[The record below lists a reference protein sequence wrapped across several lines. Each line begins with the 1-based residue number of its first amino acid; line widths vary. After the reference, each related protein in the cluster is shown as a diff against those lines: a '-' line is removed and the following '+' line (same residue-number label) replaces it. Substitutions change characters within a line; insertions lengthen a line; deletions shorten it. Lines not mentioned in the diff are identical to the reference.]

1 MYLCV
6 CTRSS
11 KTILKFRHWRWNPE
25 HRSRRAGAFA
35 DGLGSVFVRKGEPL
49 GVRGMVTHGI
59 FGFLRDLTIT
69 RSECEL
75 LVCMF
80 DSVVLFACLRTCLS
94 VGLLICWFVGLLASC
109 LFVLCWLCWLRFLC
123 MFVWGGV
130 PKDWT
135 NYLICVSFWVTY
147 WWKPIQSYLYS
158 CLILFVSVRWS
169 LRMNTSTSCCWLYPI
184 VFPLASRFGMCV
196 HNLSQFQAAASKS
209 SNNPAIFGCFIHVHS
224 IKMLEMGMV
233 S

>member
-11 KTILKFRHWRWNPE
+11 KTLLKFRHWRWNPE

-123 MFVWGGV
+123 MFVWGGSQKIGQTTSFAFPFGGPIGGNLFNPIYIAV
-130 PKDWT
+130 WY
-135 NYLICVSFWVTY
+135 YLF
-147 WWKPIQSYLYS
+147 
-158 CLILFVSVRWS
+158 LFVDPYVWTHLLHVAGCIPLYFHS
-169 LRMNTSTSCCWLYPI
+169 LRDLGCAFTIFHSFKQQHPNHPTTQPYLD
-184 VFPLASRFGMCV
+184 ASYM
-196 HNLSQFQAAASKS
+196 
-209 SNNPAIFGCFIHVHS
+209 FIA
-224 IKMLEMGMV
+224 
-233 S
+233 